1 MRLSSKT
8 GIGIRALFDM
18 AFHCR
23 GRQAQA
29 REIARRQHISIRTL
43 EEVLQDLRRSGLIG
57 AQRGRRGGYA
67 LARAA
72 EEITVSQIVRALEG
86 PLGGSLPPAEPAGP
100 RGVGAKGLA
109 RTGGRSARGRRHA
122 GVSPA
127 DGATTAAGA
136 GSAAGGGDGA
146 ADVPALIWED
156 IAGRIAAALD
166 QTTLGDFIARA
177 ESAGVKRAVVEPPM
191 YFI

>member
-1 MRLSSKT
+1 MRLSSRT

-29 REIARRQHISIRTL
+29 REIARRQRISVRTL
-43 EEVLQDLRRSGLIG
+43 EEVLQDLRKSGLIG
-57 AQRGRRGGYA
+57 AQRGRRGGYV

-86 PLGGSLPPAEPAGP
+86 PVEGLLPLAGAGP
-100 RGVGAKGLA
+100 ARRG
-109 RTGGRSARGRRHA
+109 RPARGGAMAAGVDGATGA
-122 GVSPA
+122 GVSA
-127 DGATTAAGA
+127 EGREEATAATGLHP
-136 GSAAGGGDGA
+136 A
-146 ADVPALIWED
+146 ADVPALIWGD
-156 IAGRIAAALD
+156 IVGRIAAALD
-166 QTTLGDFIARA
+166 ETTLGDFVTRA
-177 ESAGVKRAVVEPPM
+177 ESTGLKRAVAEPQM